1 MHTQNDSN
9 KVMNLMRK
17 YCLII
22 LPFLFNLIAQ
32 DSNSPD
38 TVLRRIDCATP
49 SSTEEQILQTSVLVE
64 NWLSDNRDR
73 PEEQVHIWLRFMFY
87 ASDGTGNISDEA
99 IYDQFEWLNLAY
111 EPHNIYFTVDTIN
124 RVENVNGLI
133 TGMVKIHGPVCHNW
147 LLIHTII

>member
-1 MHTQNDSN
+1 
-9 KVMNLMRK
+9 MRK

-22 LPFLFNLIAQ
+22 LLLFISNLIAQ

-49 SSTEEQILQTSVLVE
+49 SSTEEQILQTRQIVE

-73 PEEQVHIWLRFMFY
+73 PEEQVHILVAFHVLY

-111 EPHNIYFTVDTIN
+111 EPHNI
-124 RVENVNGLI
+124 
-133 TGMVKIHGPVCHNW
+133 C
-147 LLIHTII
+147 LLYTSPSPRDS